1 MAKDE
6 VDVLEEVT
14 WHWKDNKDKERCWK
28 HCELDLWYANPRV
41 DTPIS
46 RKLWV
51 YIFLSSE
58 EC

>member
-1 MAKDE
+1 M
-6 VDVLEEVT
+6 DVLEEVT

-28 HCELDLWYANPRV
+28 HCDLDLWYANPRV